1 MLLTC
6 SNIEKSFDNT
16 RVLSEVNLA
25 LEAGEIGVLLGPS
38 GCGKTTLLRIIAGLT
53 VPDNGRIHLKNQD
66 ITDQPVHQRG
76 LGMVFQ
82 EYALFPHK
90 DVYQNVAFGLR
101 MLNWDKAEIETRVA
115 QVLELVGLAGFGT
128 RPIHELS
135 GGEQQRV
142 ALARS
147 LAPAPRL
154 ILLDEPLGA
163 LDRTLRERLM
173 LELRQILKDAGNV
186 LGRSEGM
193 TAVYVT
199 HDQAEAF
206 AIADMIVVLN
216 NGRIEQTGSPQDVY
230 RQPATPFVARF
241 LGMEN
246 IFEGNLISQK
256 PPYIAEIGNWRLEI
270 DPLTI
275 NHSQFA
281 IHKSSPFLI
290 RPEAAKLGAE
300 TDGKVN
306 VLNGRLTQHSF
317 RGRYNLI
324 TVVTDH
330 QPPLTLKFELE
341 TAVALPP
348 IGQTITLAIDPKA
361 ILPLE
366 SR

>member
-6 SNIEKSFDNT
+6 TNIEKSYGDKP
-16 RVLSEVNLA
+16 VLHHIDLA
-25 LEAGEIGVLLGPS
+25 LQSGEIGVLLGPS

-53 VPDNGRIHLKNQD
+53 TPDNGRITLSDQD
-66 ITDQPVHQRG
+66 ITHQPVHQRE

-90 DVYQNVAFGLR
+90 NVAENVSFGLR
-101 MLNWDKAEIETRVA
+101 MLDWDKRAMENRVT
-115 QVLELVGLAGFGT
+115 QVLALVGLAGFGA
-128 RPIHELS
+128 RLIHELS

-163 LDRTLRERLM
+163 LDRALRERLM

-186 LGRSEGM
+186 LGRPEGM

-206 AIADMIVVLN
+206 AIADKLVVLN
-216 NGRIEQTGSPQDVY
+216 NGRIEQIDTPQTVY
-230 RQPATPFVARF
+230 RRPATPFVARF

-246 IFEGNLISQK
+246 IFDAQLVAEN
-256 PPYIAEIGNWRLEI
+256 PPVLEIGDWRVEI

-275 NHSQFA
+275 SHLPLTINHSLP
-281 IHKSSPFLI
+281 ILI
-290 RPEAAKLGAE
+290 RPEAAKLLA
-300 TDGKVN
+300 DGIEAVN
-306 VLNGRLTQHSF
+306 VLNGRLAEHSF
-317 RGRYNLI
+317 RGRYQLI
-324 TVVTDH
+324 TLTTSH

-341 TAVALPP
+341 TAVSLPP
-348 IGQTITLAIDPKA
+348 VGQTIQLTIDPGA
-361 ILPLE
+361 IVPLE
-366 SR
+366 SG